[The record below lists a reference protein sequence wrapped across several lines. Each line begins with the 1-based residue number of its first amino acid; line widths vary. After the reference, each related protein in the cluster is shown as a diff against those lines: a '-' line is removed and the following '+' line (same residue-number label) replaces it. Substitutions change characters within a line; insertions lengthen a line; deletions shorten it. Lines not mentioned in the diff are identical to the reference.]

1 MQYFLSVL
9 WSLCCRRCCVQ
20 RWSCSVLATRVGR
33 CSRCLGFPKEF
44 FADYDLCEECEE
56 ELIELSD
63 DLRGV
68 ALHEAWELR

>member
-1 MQYFLSVL
+1 M
-9 WSLCCRRCCVQ
+9 
-20 RWSCSVLATRVGR
+20 

-68 ALHEAWELR
+68 ALHEAWEQR